1 MDFGSSRYAYA
12 DRITNAVNPAY
23 SDSDANCK
31 CNIHTNVDGDGNIHA
46 YTNSYSYAY
55 GYSYR
60 NVNNDSDCYC
70 HSYSDR
76 NGYSNASA
84 ESNANGNV
92 HFYSKT
98 LPDSKRYPATKVAA
112 NSAAETLGLAC
123 VTEGLSR
130 LNTQHSMRS

>member
-31 CNIHTNVDGDGNIHA
+31 CNIHTNSD
-46 YTNSYSYAY
+46 S
-55 GYSYR
+55 
-60 NVNNDSDCYC
+60 DSDCYC

-98 LPDSKRYPATKVAA
+98 LPDSKRYPAIKAAA
-112 NSAAETLGLAC
+112 NSAAETLIP
-123 VTEGLSR
+123 SDR
-130 LNTQHSMRS
+130 RSD